1 MINLAASIVCYLAGM
16 FIGNLGSQ
24 KEDERYTE
32 ELKKRGFLIFEALFM
47 MSFLFILNIF
57 QNRNPGSDI
66 FNICYLSIV
75 AGLLSV
81 SAYID
86 LKIQELPDFNT
97 VVFLTITILLMII
110 HKDDI
115 NITSQL
121 LIVVISM
128 VIYYIM
134 SYFGGLG
141 FGDVK
146 LLLPMMISLNL
157 LEVLNFW
164 LYTLICALVYVIP
177 LAVYKKI
184 NKQNIKGIKFAFGPY
199 IIIGFIL
206 FNIFGGL
213 I

>member
-1 MINLAASIVCYLAGM
+1 MINLAAGIVCYLAGM
-16 FIGNLGSQ
+16 FIGNFGSQ
-24 KEDERYTE
+24 KEDERYME
-32 ELKKRGFLIFEALFM
+32 ELKGKGFLTFEILFM
-47 MSFLFILNIF
+47 VTFLLMINIF
-57 QNRNPGSDI
+57 QDKILIGDI

-86 LKIQELPDFNT
+86 IKIQELPDFNT
-97 VVFLTITILLMII
+97 VVFLAITILLMFI
-110 HKDDI
+110 HKEGI
-115 NITSQL
+115 NIFSQV

-128 VIYYIM
+128 AIYYVM

-146 LLLPMMISLNL
+146 LLLPIMISLDL

-164 LYTLICALVYVIP
+164 LYALMCALIYVIP
-177 LAVYKKI
+177 LAIYKKVK
-184 NKQNIKGIKFAFGPY
+184 KQNIKGIKFAFGPY

-206 FNIFGGL
+206 FSIFGGL